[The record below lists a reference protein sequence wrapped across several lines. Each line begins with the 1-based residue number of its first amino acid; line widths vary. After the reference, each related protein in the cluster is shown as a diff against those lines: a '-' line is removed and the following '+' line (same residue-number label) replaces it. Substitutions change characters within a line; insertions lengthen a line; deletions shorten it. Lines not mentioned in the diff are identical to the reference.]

1 MIIHVLVAVV
11 IMYSDLSGPVSIGLQ
26 GMWCTSTFSYIT
38 VSWHKFTE

>member
-26 GMWCTSTFSYIT
+26 GMNVVNI
-38 VSWHKFTE
+38 HL